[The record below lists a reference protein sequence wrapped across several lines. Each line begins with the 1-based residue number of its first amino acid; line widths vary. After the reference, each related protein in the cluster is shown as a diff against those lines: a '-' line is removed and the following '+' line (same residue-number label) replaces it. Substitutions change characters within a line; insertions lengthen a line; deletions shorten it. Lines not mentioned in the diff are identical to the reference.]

1 MIGALMTTMNTER
14 IIRLLVA
21 ATLAAAVASATA
33 ACGPNLRTDVQ
44 SQSGPVSVAPV
55 HTSS

>member
-1 MIGALMTTMNTER
+1 MTTMNTER
-14 IIRLLVA
+14 IIRLVVA